1 MGSDSS
7 KIRTSSSQHEKLPS
21 IKLPVSASYY
31 EGMYRNC
38 EPPLSRSR
46 NGSTHS
52 RGSVKHPLSVKMRRL
67 IASCFANPHEMLGK
81 RIMKRACD
89 LKDEF
94 ATFYTS
100 LELESREEMEDNM
113 KILLKKVVTNIDFLD
128 EVTRLSEEFGQRFV
142 ELRSQG
148 FRADYFAIL
157 ADATIKECTHLDS
170 AVHKAHTTTQAFSQF
185 GALVFSSVRDG
196 FYTEVR
202 RIRRA
207 SNSFS
212 IGSNS
217 SMRRKKSSGDG
228 DGLPRS
234 QGGSPRSSFSR
245 HGTPRSG
252 SPESVDDASIDDYC
266 SDAFLKPPTRN
277 LLTARSY

>member
-7 KIRTSSSQHEKLPS
+7 KIRSSTSAHEKLPS
-21 IKLPVSASYY
+21 IKLPGSASYY
-31 EGMYRNC
+31 EGMYRSC
-38 EPPLSRSR
+38 EPIARSR
-46 NGSTHS
+46 NGSTSS
-52 RGSVKHPLSVKMRRL
+52 RSGQKHPLSLKMRRL
-67 IASCFANPHEMLGK
+67 ISSCFTNPHEMLGK

-94 ATFYTS
+94 AAFYTS
-100 LELESREEMEDNM
+100 LELEHRDELEECT
-113 KILLKKVVTNIDFLD
+113 KLFLKKVVTNIDYVD

-142 ELRSQG
+142 ELRAQG

-185 GALVFSSVRDG
+185 GAMVFSSVRDG

-212 IGSNS
+212 VGSNS
-217 SMRRKKSSGDG
+217 SVRRKKTSDSDAGN
-228 DGLPRS
+228 RS
-234 QGGSPRSSFSR
+234 RAGSRQGS
-245 HGTPRSG
+245 PRSG
-252 SPESVDDASIDDYC
+252 SPESADGTSLEEYS
-266 SDAFLKPPTRN
+266 SDIFLKPPTRN

>member
-1 MGSDSS
+1 MGGDSS
-7 KIRTSSSQHEKLPS
+7 KIRTSSSAHEKLPA
-21 IKLPVSASYY
+21 IRLPASASYY

-38 EPPLSRSR
+38 DPINRVRNGSSNSR
-46 NGSTHS
+46 NGQ
-52 RGSVKHPLSVKMRRL
+52 KHPLSMKMRRL
-67 IASCFANPHEMLGK
+67 IGSCFSNPHEMVGK

-89 LKDEF
+89 SREEF

-100 LELESREEMEDNM
+100 LELDQREELEESM

-128 EVTRLSEEFGQRFV
+128 EVTRLSEEFGQGFV
-142 ELRSQG
+142 ELRTHG
-148 FRADYFAIL
+148 FRPDYFAIM
-157 ADATIKECTHLDS
+157 ADATIMECTHLDS

-196 FYTEVR
+196 FYKEVR
-202 RIRRA
+202 RMRRA

-217 SMRRKKSSGDG
+217 SMRRKKPSDSDG
-228 DGLPRS
+228 ARS
-234 QGGSPRSSFSR
+234 PCGSPRSSASR
-245 HGTPRSG
+245 HGSPRSA
-252 SPESVDDASIDDYC
+252 SPESGDEASSEEYGNHGL
-266 SDAFLKPPTRN
+266 LKPPTRN

>member
-1 MGSDSS
+1 MGGDSS
-7 KIRTSSSQHEKLPS
+7 KLRSSTSVHEKLPA
-21 IKLPVSASYY
+21 IRLPGSASYY
-31 EGMYRNC
+31 EGMYKDCDPVNRV
-38 EPPLSRSR
+38 R
-46 NGSTHS
+46 NGSSSS
-52 RGSVKHPLSVKMRRL
+52 RGGTKHPLSVKARRL
-67 IASCFANPHEMLGK
+67 ITSCFANPHEMVGK
-81 RIMKRACD
+81 RIMKRSCD

-100 LELESREEMEDNM
+100 LELEQREDLEDSI
-113 KILLKKVVTNIDFLD
+113 KILLKKVVTNIDFVD

-142 ELRSQG
+142 ELRAQG

-185 GALVFSSVRDG
+185 GAMVFSSVRDG

-217 SMRRKKSSGDG
+217 STRRKKMSDG
-228 DGLPRS
+228 DAPRS
-234 QGGSPRSSFSR
+234 AAGSPRLSISQR
-245 HGTPRSG
+245 DCRRSA
-252 SPESVDDASIDDYC
+252 SPESGDEGSTEDLGHDI
-266 SDAFLKPPTRN
+266 FLKPPSN
-277 LLTARSY
+277 MLTARSY